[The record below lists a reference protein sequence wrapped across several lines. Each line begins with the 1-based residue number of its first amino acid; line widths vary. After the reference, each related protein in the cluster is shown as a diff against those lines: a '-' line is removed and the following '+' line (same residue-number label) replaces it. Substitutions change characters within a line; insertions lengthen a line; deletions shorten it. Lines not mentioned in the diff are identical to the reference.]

1 MEKQYNESSLFE
13 ESKLHPVVKLL
24 TFCREE
30 LQYAISIKADV
41 EKGTAT
47 IICPVALAFRLA
59 HKIWQTFV
67 YRGYGFD
74 RMIVKPNYKSSNNV
88 AKVRN
93 VTLSLVVNEQ
103 PEDNHLNFYFSRK

>member
-1 MEKQYNESSLFE
+1 MEKKYSPLDILQ
-13 ESKLHPVVKLL
+13 ESKLHPLVKLL

-30 LQYAISIKADV
+30 LGYAISIKADV

-47 IICPVALAFRLA
+47 IKCPVMVAFKLV

-74 RMIVKPNYKSSNNV
+74 RIIVDPAYQQSKNV
-88 AKVRN
+88 ARVRN
-93 VTLSLVVNEQ
+93 VMLHIVVNNK
-103 PEDNHLNFYFSRK
+103 PEDNHLGVYFSRK

>member
-1 MEKQYNESSLFE
+1 MEKQYNETSLFE

-30 LQYAISIKADV
+30 LGYAVSIKADV

-47 IICPVALAFRLA
+47 IVCPCPLAFRLA
-59 HKIWQTFV
+59 HKIWQVFV

-74 RMIVKPNYKSSNNV
+74 RMIVAPHYKSANNV
-88 AKVRN
+88 AKVKN
-93 VTLSLVVNEQ
+93 VALHLVVNDK
-103 PEDNHLNFYFSRK
+103 PEDNHLEFYFSRK